1 MIALS
6 SRYNGIP
13 QDRPILFQSATAI
26 AAHVDAQCSDALDP
40 NMTGDDGINS
50 AARQDMNVRHT
61 CPAYPLIALFR
72 DEGHKAGIGRH
83 SGIVR
88 LPLGLQTL
96 EQAQIGDIRA
106 DPGKRGAVAVAQA
119 VRVVADAG
127 SGSGSGSEC
136 MVSTEC
142 MLVPEDCCD
151 CAHGGAMRAVS
162 KSAYAK
168 ISATVKAPVP
178 LTKPSQF

>member
-1 MIALS
+1 MKAQLISFAFFAL
-6 SRYNGIP
+6 
-13 QDRPILFQSATAI
+13 ATTGVACRREPTI
-26 AAHVDAQCSDALDP
+26 VIRFEPVDMAGRDAA
-40 NMTGDDGINS
+40 
-50 AARQDMNVRHT
+50 
-61 CPAYPLIALFR
+61 
-72 DEGHKAGIGRH
+72 KA
-83 SGIVR
+83 
-88 LPLGLQTL
+88 
-96 EQAQIGDIRA
+96 
-106 DPGKRGAVAVAQA
+106 AVAVAQA

-168 ISATVKAPVP
+168 ISATVKAKCKEMMCTAMVSND
-178 LTKPSQF
+178 PSCAAKAACVSGRCVTSK